1 MQEAKLPW
9 LHTVL
14 FHSFD
19 LLEKAKLQEQK
30 LDQWL
35 PEAGNVGKGLT
46 AKGGEG
52 MLCSDGNVLYLISIV
67 TVVVV
72 TQLHTSVKIHQTTT
86 LKIMKFI
93 ISLFYLNNVCK
104 LSLNKFELYLNKF
117 ELKIKQKRVKVGKD
131 LKSKLAD
138 SFL

>member
-1 MQEAKLPW
+1 
-9 LHTVL
+9 
-14 FHSFD
+14 
-19 LLEKAKLQEQK
+19 
-30 LDQWL
+30 
-35 PEAGNVGKGLT
+35 
-46 AKGGEG
+46 

-72 TQLHTSVKIHQTTT
+72 TQLHTSVKTHQTTT

-104 LSLNKFELYLNKF
+104 LSLNKS

-131 LKSKLAD
+131 LKSKLGD